1 MRSPRLLML
10 LAVVLGLVL
19 LLAACGE
26 DDVADEPE
34 EPDDDEEVVDDEP
47 EDDEEAPEDEE
58 AAEDE
63 EPADAEELDAD
74 VEAAGDLCEGDAA
87 DVEAPEGYTVG
98 LVTDIGNVDD
108 GTFNQYAYEG
118 QLAAAECFGIDES
131 DLVVVET
138 QSEAD
143 YDRNISSVL
152 AAEPDVVITVG
163 FLLQD
168 ATEQYAQDN
177 PDVNFIGVDQFS
189 DGDIEN
195 FVGLQFRED
204 QGGFLAGAMAALMT
218 ESNVI
223 AAVGGPEEVPAI
235 PRFLNGYAQGAAH
248 VDEGVNVLDIYLTS
262 FNDPAEGRS
271 AAEQFLGEGA
281 DVVFGAAG
289 VTGSGAIQAAAES
302 DAWVIGVDQDEYYTT
317 FGEGDV
323 TGADRIVTSA
333 VKRVDVGVF
342 EQIRADIEDTFEP
355 GNFTL
360 DAANEGI
367 TYAPFH
373 DADVPDDVADQI
385 EEVRQGLADE
395 SIETGVD
402 PATGELLE

>member
-10 LAVVLGLVL
+10 LAMVLGLVL

-26 DDVADEPE
+26 DEVADEPE
-34 EPDDDEEVVDDEP
+34 DPDDDEEVVDEEP
-47 EDDEEAPEDEE
+47 EDDPEEPEEEEAPEDGDEPEE
-58 AAEDE
+58 AAD
-63 EPADAEELDAD
+63 LDAD
-74 VEAAGDLCEGDAA
+74 VEAAGGLCEGDAA
-87 DVEAPEGYTVG
+87 DVEAPDGYTVG

-131 DLVVVET
+131 NVVVVET

-152 AAEPDVVITVG
+152 AADPDVVITVG

-168 ATEQYAQDN
+168 ATEEYAGEN
-177 PDVNFIGVDQFS
+177 PDISFIGVDQFS

-218 ESNVI
+218 ESNVV

-248 VDEGVNVLDIYLTS
+248 VDESVNVLDIYLTS

-281 DVVFGAAG
+281 DVLFGAAG

-342 EQIRADIEDTFEP
+342 EQVRADIEDTFEP

-373 DADVPDDVADQI
+373 DADVPDEVGDQI
-385 EEVRQGLADE
+385 EEVRQGLADG

-402 PATGELLE
+402 PATGELE